1 MLHFVSCFINI
12 IAANFI
18 FNALDAKNN
27 VMYREI
33 SGELHLYDWIINL
46 VCISV
51 ISYRLYILFIYISA
65 LENLDASTKTA
76 LYYTCGVVFPFFIAW
91 TKMVDSTF

>member
-1 MLHFVSCFINI
+1 M

-18 FNALDAKNN
+18 FNELDAKNN

-33 SGELHLYDWIINL
+33 SGELYLSWWIINL
-46 VCISV
+46 ACITV

-65 LENLDASTKTA
+65 LENLEASTISP
-76 LYYTCGVVFPFFIAW
+76 LNYIFGVVFPFFIAW
-91 TKMVDSTF
+91 TKNGGFNILTTGVI